1 MTKTQKK
8 KMDLLNASLELAD
21 LMLDG
26 KLSLEDAMKQREELK
41 KQMGL

>member
-8 KMDLLNASLELAD
+8 KMELLNASLDLAD
-21 LMLDG
+21 LMLAG